1 MRDQLSRFVYGKVY
15 DKVCDKVIRYPIVQ
29 RPLSDNTAQS
39 RDDVGFAGIPAVNSV
54 LASPSLANALRSVP
68 RPWVVDAVRQVLDG
82 CRAQIA
88 ANPQAQF
95 QADELAQQAATLVAS
110 WSSARLRPLI
120 NATGVILHTGLG
132 RAPLAASAAAAVQQV
147 AQQYASVEIDLA
159 SGQRGKR
166 DAVAAEFLRDLT
178 GAEAAV
184 VVNNNAAATL
194 LVLATVAD
202 VHMDEAPRRNVVV
215 SRGELIEIG
224 DSFRLPQIMTVSGAH
239 LREVGTTNKT
249 RLSDY
254 EGAIDADTAALL
266 KVHTSNY
273 RVVGF
278 TEAVCIESLVD
289 LGSRHCLPVVH
300 DIGSGAT
307 ASSAA
312 IAGADE
318 PTAESSI
325 AAGADLVLFS
335 GDKLLGGPQAGI
347 ILGKKQWI
355 ERVEKHPL
363 MRALRVDKLT
373 LAALEATLRLH
384 HEPARATQ
392 ELPVLAMAT
401 ASLASLR
408 RRAQE
413 IAATLQA
420 IQVVSEARVA
430 DTTAYLGG
438 GAMPQQGIPSIAV
451 RIEAA
456 HLNETQLS
464 QHLRSA
470 DPPVIARVQ
479 DGAVWLDLRTIFARQ
494 DADVVAAVRRA
505 LEAG

>member
-300 DIGSGAT
+300 DIGSGA
-307 ASSAA
+307 
-312 IAGADE
+312 
-318 PTAESSI
+318 
-325 AAGADLVLFS
+325 DLVLFS